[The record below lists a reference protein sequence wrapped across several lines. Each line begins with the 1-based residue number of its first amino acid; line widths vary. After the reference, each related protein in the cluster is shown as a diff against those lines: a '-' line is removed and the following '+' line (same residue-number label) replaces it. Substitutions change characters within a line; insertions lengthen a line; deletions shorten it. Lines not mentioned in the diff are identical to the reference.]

1 MRHIKA
7 IFLVGLFG
15 LVAAAPVAAGELIFG
30 AKTGPMMIDVSG
42 IDDPTNIG
50 LMVGYQQGVVL
61 GDLAIEGEFTTSSS
75 DGDLAG
81 NKVSID
87 TMAVYAALRTAGPIY
102 FKVKGGFLQEDVK
115 IGSSSDSDSG
125 MSYGA
130 GVGFGIGILQ
140 LELEYTQVEQDVSF
154 LSLGVQF

>member
-7 IFLVGLFG
+7 IFLVGLLG

-30 AKTGPMMIDVSG
+30 AKTGPMMIDLSG

-75 DGDLAG
+75 DGDFLG

-87 TMAVYAALRTAGPIY
+87 TMAVYAALRTAGPVY

-115 IGSSSDSDSG
+115 IGSVSDSDSG